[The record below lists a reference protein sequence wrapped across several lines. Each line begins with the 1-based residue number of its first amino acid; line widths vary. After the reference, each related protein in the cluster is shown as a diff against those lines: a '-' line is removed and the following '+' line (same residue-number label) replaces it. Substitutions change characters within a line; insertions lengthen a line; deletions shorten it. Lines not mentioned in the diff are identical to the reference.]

1 MHLDAVLWIF
11 LPLVIALGSAL
22 LAFSIMQARTEVA
35 VAKEREAVIQ
45 ARAALETQK
54 VTLEERVKATEAA
67 TRRQALDDFMQDI
80 RVEERSY
87 LRESKSMFST
97 RKLMVVQERL
107 YFRNI
112 PLSNWVEHELLL
124 EEGTDP
130 KEAARGASVFTT
142 KTLTLDQGANVARLL
157 QESLA
162 MRPALSD

>member
-1 MHLDAVLWIF
+1 MHLEAVLWTF
-11 LPLVIALGSAL
+11 LPLVIAAGSAL
-22 LAFSIMQARTEVA
+22 LAFSIMQARMDVA
-35 VAKEREAVIQ
+35 VAKERESLAE
-45 ARAALETQK
+45 ARAAIQTQK
-54 VTLEERVKATEAA
+54 VTLEERVKATQESA
-67 TRRQALDDFMQDI
+67 RRQALDDFMQDI

-112 PLSNWVEHELLL
+112 PLSNWVEHEMLL

-130 KEAARGASVFTT
+130 KEAARSASVFTT
-142 KTLTLDQGANVARLL
+142 KTLSLDNGAHVASLL

-162 MRPALSD
+162 MHRALTD